1 MSDEHVPDQVPEPAP
16 AASTGGAIPPGMSRG
31 KFIMEVVLV
40 RIRFLGLF
48 VIVGVIAGQ
57 WDRIN
62 AYWEKWTRPEGEHA
76 AEASAYEYFCPM
88 HPQIVRG
95 EPGSCPICG
104 MPLSRRTKGA
114 KEELPEGVL
123 ARVQLSPYRIAQAG
137 VRTVAVEPHP
147 LFREVSAVGFV
158 EVDERREKRLAA
170 RVPGRADEVLVDFT
184 GKTVAAG
191 DPLVRIYSPELIAA
205 GEALLSSARALETV
219 RASGAG
225 AEDVGRAERVLASAR
240 DRLLLW
246 GLEPDQVDRILQAR
260 SAETHVTVRSPLA
273 GTVLEKRIVQGQ
285 YVMEGDDLYRIADL
299 TTVWVRARIFAGD
312 LDVVAEGREV
322 VASVE
327 GFPGESFPGKVSF
340 VDPVVDPATRTVG
353 VRMDV
358 ENATGRLRPGMY
370 VTATIRIP
378 VADLEPFR
386 SRADASPAPGPGGH
400 EGHGGKE
407 AADPGPAGSYW
418 TCTMHP
424 EVVATEAGKCP
435 KCSMDLVKKDLT
447 QGQRVG
453 WWCPMHPEVTA
464 DRAGAKCEKCGGMD
478 LVARVVT
485 ETPAGSVLAVP
496 ELAVVDTGSRKVVY
510 KESSPGVYDAVEV
523 VLGARADGFYPV
535 ISGLAGGERVVA
547 AGAFLIDAET
557 RLNPAASAAYFGA
570 SGAPSSGAGHG
581 SHGK

>member
-1 MSDEHVPDQVPEPAP
+1 MSDESVPEQALPPSPGEAP
-16 AASTGGAIPPGMSRG
+16 GGTSVPPGMSRG
-31 KFIMEVVLV
+31 KFILEVVLV

-48 VIVGVIAGQ
+48 VVVGVIAGQ
-57 WDRIN
+57 WDWIM
-62 AYWEKWTRPEGEHA
+62 AHWEKWTRPGTEQA
-76 AEASAYEYFCPM
+76 AAVSTVEYFCPM

-104 MPLSRRTKGA
+104 MPLSRRAKGA

-137 VRTVAVEPHP
+137 VRTVAVEPRP
-147 LFREVSAVGFV
+147 LHREVSAVGFV

-170 RVPGRADEVLVDFT
+170 RVPGRVDEVLVDFT
-184 GKTVAAG
+184 GKAVAAG

-205 GEALLSSARALETV
+205 GEALLSSKRALETV
-219 RASGAG
+219 RASGAA
-225 AEDVGRAERVLASAR
+225 AEDVDRAERVLSSAR
-240 DRLLLW
+240 ERLLLW
-246 GLEPDQVDRILQAR
+246 GLAPDQVDRILR
-260 SAETHVTVRSPLA
+260 DGSAETHVTVRSPLA
-273 GTVLEKRIVQGQ
+273 GTVLEKKIVQGQ
-285 YVMEGDDLYRIADL
+285 YVMEGNDLYRIADL
-299 TTVWVRARIFAGD
+299 TTVWVRARVFAGD
-312 LDVVAEGREV
+312 LDAVAVGREV
-322 VASVE
+322 GASVE
-327 GFPGESFPGKVSF
+327 GFPGETFPGTVSF
-340 VDPVVDPATRTVG
+340 VDPVVDPSTRTVG

-358 ENATGRLRPGMY
+358 ANPAGRLRPGMY

-386 SRADASPAPGPGGH
+386 SLAAAAPVPAPGGH
-400 EGHGGKE
+400 EGHDGK
-407 AADPGPAGSYW
+407 AAPVPAGSYW

-424 EVVATEAGKCP
+424 EVVATESGKCP
-435 KCSMDLVKKDLT
+435 KCAMDLVKQDLGP
-447 QGQRVG
+447 GQRVE

-464 DRAGAKCEKCGGMD
+464 DHAGEECAKCGGMK

-510 KESSPGVYDAVEV
+510 RESRPGVYDAVEV
-523 VLGARADGFYPV
+523 VLGARADGWYPV
-535 ISGLAGGERVVA
+535 LSGVAAGERVVA

-570 SGAPSSGAGHG
+570 SGTPSSGGGHG